1 MKKIRNGIVMILL
14 LCLLCG
20 CSFAAE
26 KEEDRRDLA
35 YTVVSDDELTAELK
49 DLIETKKAE
58 PFKMTYEDQGYLY
71 IVQGLDR
78 SRRAVSVFSC
88 RSCMKRKMPFIFLR
102 F

>member
-49 DLIETKKAE
+49 DLI
-58 PFKMTYEDQGYLY
+58 
-71 IVQGLDR
+71 
-78 SRRAVSVFSC
+78 
-88 RSCMKRKMPFIFLR
+88 
-102 F
+102 